1 MSTVEIMP
9 GEFTEPYQEVGGVYW
24 FTYEGLTVRELAK
37 AMNTIRAR
45 FVTITAYELPKEEG
59 FRLEYHWDIAGRLLG
74 FTFNLP
80 GNSIASASFES
91 ASIESIYDL
100 CEGVDW
106 IEREVHEGFGIVFTG
121 REYEPLLLRENDAAG
136 VNMREVPV
144 KPVAEDD
151 GVPARPGVGLV
162 GCKEVAR

>member
-9 GEFTEPYQEVGGVYW
+9 GEFTQPYQEVGGVYW
-24 FTYEGLTVRELAK
+24 FAYEGLTVRELAK
-37 AMNTIRAR
+37 AMNAIRAR

-80 GNSIASASFES
+80 GNSSKS

-136 VNMREVPV
+136 VNMRDLP
-144 KPVAEDD
+144 
-151 GVPARPGVGLV
+151 VPAATAE
-162 GCKEVAR
+162 EVAK